1 MPSRELTYRVSIDT
15 SAARREAANMR
26 AAFERDLKSI
36 TIGKLDA
43 SGLAAITKEAQ
54 QAQQAMSGLANEA
67 QRVGSSVN
75 SGGGGF
81 GGFVSGRFSS
91 FADEIKSLA
100 LGFVGLQA
108 AIGGVN
114 KVIDLAQLGTQA
126 ARASKSF
133 EILSG
138 SAERAQANIIAI
150 QRASNGTISTL
161 DAMKI
166 GTQAAALGL
175 ANTSAEFE
183 RLVQT
188 ARLIVQVSPTINDIG
203 EALTQLS
210 LFASNEQSYMRAD
223 QLGLAAAEVKDRI
236 KELIA
241 ENGNLTGSQAKLEA
255 SQQIIL
261 EKFGAVGASAEAQA
275 SGIEKLTVAWQEFNI
290 AASTGT
296 GIVQR
301 SADALA
307 SGVNQMTVILTGTG
321 APLGLLLDNLER
333 LQEETKAIENADFVA
348 KGLNFFTGGDI
359 NAGSRNIQLV
369 ADSLASAI
377 DAVEQNIPGAGE
389 YLARIQ
395 EIAVSV
401 DQWNYATD
409 EQVAKLQQINTE
421 LNNLIA
427 SGGKAQA
434 AALTAEQA
442 AAAAAAQRAESIL
455 ALADPAFE
463 SLSSAASKSVGQL
476 GVENATN
483 LLKQQR
489 ELLNQTIDELIAS
502 SVTDGDEIAL
512 RIAEA
517 QQQAI
522 QAFSDMAAMMPEVD
536 PSVTAGSFETINQ
549 AMQALNQG
557 FVDFLPSASAVRDEL
572 ASLAEEVM
580 FTGVVTDEQAAAL
593 QNYASVAAAIADETS
608 LLSAV
613 TDELGISFLY
623 ANPEASGLIDAMYQA
638 QASYLSGSITAEAY
652 AGMISVLGQ
661 QLLIL
666 AQQAGVATGSILALV
681 QAQAGLA
688 GKGGFQVGAAR
699 GNAVAARISA
709 QQDARDRQR
718 AIQEAERAAKR
729 SAQEQERS
737 AKRAG
742 KELESAAKKAG
753 QELKSALDKVPGL
766 FRRTQ
771 VTEQDMKL
779 SEAGVYQ
786 DKADEYLRRLQAEVE
801 QGKDLFADVDIE
813 SAKQSLRDLGV
824 QVADDSKVAFEQ
836 FADAYESGL
845 LFADPANIEK
855 YINKD
860 AVEREL
866 ELQKKAEEGKNNI
879 YKAFGV
885 VIDEAVDAV
894 TGGAG
899 GGGGG
904 GISVG
909 DMDFTPQVAAAIDN
923 SPLFNGEPYLL
934 NLDPVVDQNAIW
946 SQLEMPA
953 GGGSKGWNIPVQ
965 PVMYG
970 PQPKSGAGFPAF
982 NPTAMGLA
990 DLSQQAGGKVE
1001 VTATLAPDAGST
1013 LASDLADQL
1022 AKQVDTFK
1030 SQGGTI
1036 GDILLAGISESF
1048 NVIQGDQV
1056 VDTGVAD
1063 GIIASIGAQLGAK
1076 MEVLKNVGKGAGEIV
1091 KSGLA
1096 ENISSTQW
1104 VDGEMVAPIAT
1115 GMVTAINTQI
1125 RSQSEA
1131 FKREGTTAGQLVMAG
1146 VSGGFGGTAG
1156 MNGEPSTDLAM
1167 AMVKALNTQFTTAQ
1181 NFFYAT
1187 GQPAAFSV
1195 MDGYKGSFVASGE
1208 GTPLVTPMITAI
1220 NTQIRA
1226 SSESLRA
1233 QGTTMAQYVQ
1243 HGFTTA
1249 FNGESFKSAII
1260 AAGETMGA
1268 YLEIGILSRI
1278 SGGALVEAI
1287 GAQILADM
1295 SAEVEAP

>member
-1 MPSRELTYRVSIDT
+1 MPRELVYRVTIDT
-15 SAARREAANMR
+15 SSAKREAAHIRTALENELR
-26 AAFERDLKSI
+26 SI
-36 TIGKLDA
+36 KVGD
-43 SGLAAITKEAQ
+43 ITVPR
-54 QAQQAMSGLANEA
+54 MSG
-67 QRVGSSVN
+67 
-75 SGGGGF
+75 
-81 GGFVSGRFSS
+81 
-91 FADEIKSLA
+91 
-100 LGFVGLQA
+100 A
-108 AIGGVN
+108 A
-114 KVIDLAQLGTQA
+114 KTYDDLATGADKVAKANKGVSETLENLITGYLSLQGAQMAWRGLSELDKLGTQA
-126 ARASKSF
+126 TRSAFAFDK
-133 EILSG
+133 LSG
-138 SAERAQANIIAI
+138 GADKAGANLLAI
-150 QRASNGTISTL
+150 QRAGAGTIGMLAAAET
-161 DAMKI
+161 
-166 GTQAAALGL
+166 GTQALSLKLADTGKEFADLTTAAR
-175 ANTSAEFE
+175 AVT
-183 RLVQT
+183 
-188 ARLIVQVSPTINDIG
+188 IVSPVINDAASAVSELGI
-203 EALTQLS
+203 A
-210 LFASNEQSYMRAD
+210 ASNLSWRRLD
-223 QLGLAAAEVKDRI
+223 QLGLSVGEVREEFGQLRRENEGLDESAAFLEATVGLLNEKYGDLVTSTEAAA
-236 KELIA
+236 
-241 ENGNLTGSQAKLEA
+241 TGQER
-255 SQQIIL
+255 
-261 EKFGAVGASAEAQA
+261 
-275 SGIEKLTVAWQEFNI
+275 LTVAFGEFARL
-290 AASTGT
+290 AATADFTKSLVSGPFESLAGLLEATNVSLFGERAGAFAIENQLAANAEMAT
-296 GIVQR
+296 R
-301 SADALA
+301 AYMTTADALGEA
-307 SGVNQMTVILTGTG
+307 YDIVKRINDAAVAGVPGVAQYQQQALEAG
-321 APLGLLLDNLER
+321 A
-333 LQEETKAIENADFVA
+333 AIVRW
-348 KGLNFFTGGDI
+348 GY
-359 NAGSRNIQLV
+359 V
-369 ADSLASAI
+369 
-377 DAVEQNIPGAGE
+377 
-389 YLARIQ
+389 
-395 EIAVSV
+395 
-401 DQWNYATD
+401 TD
-409 EQVAKLQQINTE
+409 EQIAKLQQ
-421 LNNLIA
+421 LNSAVAGLGTPSDPNAFGNIA
-427 SGGKAQA
+427 TMAAQA
-434 AALTAEQA
+434 ERAAAEQRA
-442 AAAAAAQRAESIL
+442 AGIFEQQSGINQSLNSAAQ
-455 ALADPAFE
+455 
-463 SLSSAASKSVGQL
+463 KSVGTL
-476 GVENATN
+476 GLE
-483 LLKQQR
+483 
-489 ELLNQTIDELIAS
+489 QTIATLKEQKALVDQAITELVAS
-502 SVTDGDEIAL
+502 ATVDPDEISL
-512 RIAEA
+512 RIAEI
-517 QQQAI
+517 QQMAV

-593 QNYASVAAAIADETS
+593 QNYASVAAAISDETS

-771 VTEQDMKL
+771 VTEQDVKF

-801 QGKDLFADVDIE
+801 QGKDIFPDVDIE

-860 AVEREL
+860 AVEREM
-866 ELQKKAEEGKNNI
+866 ELQKKAEEGRNNV

-885 VIDEAVDAV
+885 VIEDAAAAAA
-894 TGGAG
+894 GGAS

-909 DMDFTPQVAAAIDN
+909 DIDFTPQVAAAIDD

-970 PQPKSGAGFPAF
+970 PQPKPGAGFPAF

-1249 FNGESFKSAII
+1249 FNGESFKAAIV

>member
-1 MPSRELTYRVSIDT
+1 MDDVAEGGKRARKEIGLAD
-15 SAARREAANMR
+15 SAMQSFNTTLGVLGVGLGLQQLGAFATDMATLGVQAGRTEAAFN
-26 AAFERDLKSI
+26 
-36 TIGKLDA
+36 
-43 SGLAAITKEAQ
+43 
-54 QAQQAMSGLANEA
+54 
-67 QRVGSSVN
+67 
-75 SGGGGF
+75 
-81 GGFVSGRFSS
+81 
-91 FADEIKSLA
+91 
-100 LGFVGLQA
+100 
-108 AIGGVN
+108 
-114 KVIDLAQLGTQA
+114 
-126 ARASKSF
+126 
-133 EILSG
+133 ILSG
-138 SAERAQANIIAI
+138 GADKASQNLRAIKLASGGTVNSLTAMSVANQA
-150 QRASNGTISTL
+150 
-161 DAMKI
+161 M
-166 GTQAAALGL
+166 ALGL
-175 ANTSAEFE
+175 ANTAEGFAE
-183 RLVQT
+183 LTT
-188 ARLIVQVSPTINDIG
+188 AARAVAFVSPVIHDISG
-203 EALTQLS
+203 AISEIGLASANLS
-210 LFASNEQSYMRAD
+210 YRRLD
-223 QLGLAAAEVKDRI
+223 QLGLSVSEVKEKMTELQRANANLSDSQAFQQAVVGTLNEKYQEILGTIEAQVSGYERMKIAIEEARLEAAKGPIGQFANQIADEVATGIETAFGTNTELTNLLTRIPGEISDLRTPQFGDRAFAAAGFDPVPER
-236 KELIA
+236 E
-241 ENGNLTGSQAKLEA
+241 ET
-255 SQQIIL
+255 
-261 EKFGAVGASAEAQA
+261 AQA
-275 SGIEKLTVAWQEFNI
+275 LEQT
-290 AASTGT
+290 AALLKNL
-296 GIVQR
+296 Q
-301 SADALA
+301 DA
-307 SGVNQMTVILTGTG
+307 T
-321 APLGLLLDNLER
+321 
-333 LQEETKAIENADFVA
+333 
-348 KGLNFFTGGDI
+348 
-359 NAGSRNIQLV
+359 
-369 ADSLASAI
+369 
-377 DAVEQNIPGAGE
+377 DANIPGAKE
-389 YLARIQ
+389 LRDTIIDQTLVILDADDASAQMIQ
-395 EIAVSV
+395 SLRDADAWYQRVAASV
-401 DQWNYATD
+401 QAYKEN
-409 EQVAKLQQINTE
+409 LQPTAE
-421 LNNLIA
+421 EER
-427 SGGKAQA
+427 A
-434 AALTAEQA
+434 AAEARQA
-442 AAAAAAQRAESIL
+442 SIL
-455 ALADPAFE
+455 EQQSEINKSIAG
-463 SLSSAASKSVGQL
+463 AASKSVGTVGL
-476 GVENATN
+476 ENALE
-483 LLKQQR
+483 LLKTQKQ
-489 ELLNQTIDELIAS
+489 LVDGAVNELINSA
-502 SVTDGDEIAL
+502 VTNPDEIAL
-512 RIAEA
+512 RLAEI
-517 QQQAI
+517 QQMAV

-688 GKGGFQVGAAR
+688 GKGQFQIGAAR

-729 SAQEQERS
+729 AAQEQERS

-753 QELKSALDKVPGL
+753 QELKSALGKVPGL
-766 FRRTQ
+766 FSRTP
-771 VTEQDMKL
+771 VTEKDMLL
-779 SEAGVYQ
+779 SKGGVYQ

-801 QGKDLFADVDIE
+801 QNKDLFGDVDIE

-824 QVADDSKVAFEQ
+824 QVADDQKIAFEQ
-836 FADAYESGL
+836 FADAWESGL
-845 LFADPANIEK
+845 LFFDPANVDK
-855 YINKD
+855 YIDKA

-904 GISVG
+904 VNVG
-909 DMDFTPQVAAAIDN
+909 DMDFTPAVAAAIDD

-946 SQLEMPA
+946 NQLEMPA
-953 GGGSKGWNIPVQ
+953 GGSGKGWNIPVQ

-970 PQPKSGAGFPAF
+970 PQPKPGAAF
-982 NPTAMGLA
+982 GAMGLA
-990 DLSQQAGGKVE
+990 DLGLQGNSVKLTGTLDDTSLADTIAKIE
-1001 VTATLAPDAGST
+1001 STAAKITVTATLALDAAST
-1013 LASDLADQL
+1013 ISSDLADQL
-1022 AKQVDTFK
+1022 SKQTPIFK
-1030 SQGGTI
+1030 SQGNTI
-1036 GDILLAGISESF
+1036 GDVLLAGISESF

-1167 AMVKALNTQFTTAQ
+1167 AMVKALNTQFSTSS